1 MSEDEAILE
10 VLRLARRNLR
20 RASVSLSNFED
31 DHLVAHD
38 ILRESINMVSIASYM
53 IRRKADS

>member
-38 ILRESINMVSIASYM
+38 ILRESINMVSTASYM